1 MKTLNP
7 QNEITVRCG
16 KTTDSMEKLERIC
29 MEEAE
34 KLSKTIE
41 LPEGNAISVPF
52 WASEPG
58 FPELIC
64 VGKFSRNETGKVVYE
79 LDFSESTL

>member
-1 MKTLNP
+1 MKTSNP
-7 QNEITVRCG
+7 QNEIVVRCG
-16 KTTDSMEKLERIC
+16 KTTDSMETLEKIC
-29 MEEAE
+29 KEEAE

-41 LPEGNAISVPF
+41 LAEGDTISVPF
-52 WASEPG
+52 WAPEPG